1 MFYFLAWCVILGM
14 LWIRV
19 SSTCQQVE
27 VDAKEMGDA
36 FIQGN
41 GIWYFHKRCYH
52 DFDNNI
58 KIDMVSSE

>member
-1 MFYFLAWCVILGM
+1 M

-19 SSTCQQVE
+19 SSTCQEVE

-41 GIWYFHKRCYH
+41 GI
-52 DFDNNI
+52 
-58 KIDMVSSE
+58 